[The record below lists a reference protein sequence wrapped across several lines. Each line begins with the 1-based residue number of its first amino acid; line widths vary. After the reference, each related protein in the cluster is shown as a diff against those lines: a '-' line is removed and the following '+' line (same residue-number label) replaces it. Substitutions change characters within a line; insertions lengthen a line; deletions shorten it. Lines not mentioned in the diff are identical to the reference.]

1 MRILV
6 LYEIYTNTIRNT
18 INEHLFSFKKYAPE
32 HTYDYVNVI
41 DKIPPVLFGAQYD
54 LIILHYTYLAGA
66 RFDQDDRKW
75 NKKVDGLERILG
87 KKVAIPQDEYD
98 YTNRLWELFK
108 RVKVDT
114 VFTCFETEIDI
125 RTAYPY
131 EKTLVKNF
139 ETVFTGY
146 VDENNIEKMNM
157 SSRPYKDR
165 PIDLGY
171 RARKLP
177 ANYGKHGQLKYEL
190 VELFD
195 THLIGK
201 GLMAD
206 IKNTNDILS
215 EENLKVVKL
224 GESWTDFLL
233 SCKAFVGCEGGSSL
247 LDPDGSIKEKVSA
260 YEKQYPGAT
269 FQEIENACFPG
280 LDYNISCFAIS
291 PRHFET
297 AMAKTLQVLV
307 EGNYAGIFLPNR
319 HYLCLKRDFSN
330 IDEVLNSLKNNELCQ
345 KLIDTAYEDI
355 VISGKYTYRAFVQQ
369 VLQSAVAMSEI
380 PLNLS
385 GDINLKIR
393 LYLHQQKISVLLN
406 KNDIVAKI
414 YNSPWF
420 EYIHPFYR
428 RFIKPL
434 VRRSRSNS

>member
-233 SCKAFVGCEGGSSL
+233 SCKAFIGCEGGSSL
-247 LDPDGSIKEKVSA
+247 LDFDGTIKEKIVA
-260 YEKQYPGAT
+260 YSEDHPKAD
-269 FQEIENACFPG
+269 FDEIEKHCFPG
-280 LDYNISCFAIS
+280 LDYNISCFALS
-291 PRHFET
+291 PRHFECVMT
-297 AMAKTLQVLV
+297 KTLQILV
-307 EGNYAGIFLPNR
+307 EGNYGGVFKPWI
-319 HYLCLKRDFSN
+319 HYIPLKADFSN
-330 IDEVLNSLKNNELCQ
+330 IDEVLEALKNVENCQ
-345 KLIDTAYEDI
+345 AIVDKAFEDI
-355 VISGKYTYRAFVQQ
+355 ALSGKYTYKKFV
-369 VLQSAVAMSEI
+369 SEI
-380 PLNLS
+380 I
-385 GDINLKIR
+385 GDIQSSVSNDSNDSYSKAFYLKGVIINLR
-393 LYLHQQKISVLLN
+393 NCYLLN
-406 KNDIVAKI
+406 K
-414 YNSPWF
+414 PLLR
-420 EYIHPFYR
+420 ELFYR
-428 RFIKPL
+428 SSFFKSIYPSYKKYFKSIPQ
-434 VRRSRSNS
+434 